1 MRVED
6 PPVGLTATKWK
17 LRDSRSQLIGSKLMA
32 VSGDE
37 QSNSINWCREETNVD
52 RSLSPWGLHQKHHYN
67 RFSGLHVTAS
77 GLRHMKK
84 HILTSFFVDF
94 VRGKTPLRVI
104 VALNCRR
111 GAPLGLYRHQSRALC
126 VMGWCGV
133 SRMRKQLLRVFIR
146 SGLILF
152 GCRPW
157 LDWLMCRPFTAAG
170 HFFFFFLLKNDFKE
184 ISSDVLTRSVL
195 YLSHRLPKKL
205 MTLSVN
211 FLIGWPVTVCC
222 SACPAVYVL
231 FSFSGRSSTAQPL
244 ASYRF
249 ELNILL
255 LPLAVPLGDV
265 SVSKREKHHECMWR
279 T

>member
-1 MRVED
+1 
-6 PPVGLTATKWK
+6 
-17 LRDSRSQLIGSKLMA
+17 
-32 VSGDE
+32 
-37 QSNSINWCREETNVD
+37 
-52 RSLSPWGLHQKHHYN
+52 
-67 RFSGLHVTAS
+67 
-77 GLRHMKK
+77 MKK

-104 VALNCRR
+104 VALWGRNCRR

-126 VMGWCGV
+126 VMGWWWGV
-133 SRMRKQLLRVFIR
+133 ENEE
-146 SGLILF
+146 
-152 GCRPW
+152 
-157 LDWLMCRPFTAAG
+157 TASASL
-170 HFFFFFLLKNDFKE
+170 HPERLNSIWMSAVTRLTHVSPIYCCWTLFLLFLLENDFKE

-211 FLIGWPVTVCC
+211 FLIGWPATVCC

>member
-1 MRVED
+1 
-6 PPVGLTATKWK
+6 
-17 LRDSRSQLIGSKLMA
+17 
-32 VSGDE
+32 
-37 QSNSINWCREETNVD
+37 
-52 RSLSPWGLHQKHHYN
+52 
-67 RFSGLHVTAS
+67 
-77 GLRHMKK
+77 MKK

-104 VALNCRR
+104 VALWGRNCRR

-126 VMGWCGV
+126 VMGWWWGV
-133 SRMRKQLLRVFIR
+133 ENEE
-146 SGLILF
+146 
-152 GCRPW
+152 
-157 LDWLMCRPFTAAG
+157 TASASL
-170 HFFFFFLLKNDFKE
+170 HPERLNSIWMSAVTRLTHVSPIYCCWTLFLLFLLENDFKE

-211 FLIGWPVTVCC
+211 FLIGWPATVCC

-265 SVSKREKHHECMWR
+265 SVSKREKKTSRMHVENIIDPIVDHRRSCKSGKASGLNSRGRPDICVEPSSYSGPYSHR
-279 T
+279 